1 MASVTGWKKLRK
13 DGTMFR
19 AAQKQLTILYTV
31 FTGIIL
37 LLLLAL
43 IFYRNITVRE
53 QQEITDF
60 NNLWLSVSSRLQSD
74 AYISDSYLAQTEVM
88 NRSIIYIEENGL
100 PLFFSGAWMPPS
112 GRTSLI
118 RSAFDAADAE
128 GVNPRHP
135 PVSSFMSQTSLLQLK
150 GSKGD
155 SYYGRIMV
163 LTTEHGAKCLL
174 LLSYITPRLDLVF
187 QSLPLF
193 ALSGAVGLA
202 GILIISWFLTGRALL
217 PARESVKRQTE
228 FVAAA
233 SHELRSPLAVIR
245 SSLSALQGELTE
257 KLEGSSSGKLPGDS
271 SGKLLGDSSGK
282 LPDDS
287 SGKFPDGEPD
297 TVPLPAHMHNI
308 TWEQLIGNADRECQR
323 MARLVSDMLLLASSD
338 AGTWALHRMETE
350 PDTLLIEAY
359 EAFLPIC
366 REKNI
371 CLTLALPQEPLPPLL
386 ADKQR
391 LQQVIAILLDN
402 AVSYTPAGE
411 SISLKMYKKES
422 GRHISSGLFRT
433 VIEIADSG
441 KGIPDE
447 MKSRI
452 FDRFYRGDSS
462 RNDKKHFGLGLS
474 IAKELVEM
482 HGGTIAV
489 YDNPEGGSRFV
500 ITLTLQKA

>member
-1 MASVTGWKKLRK
+1 
-13 DGTMFR
+13 MFR
-19 AAQKQLTILYTV
+19 TAQKQLTILYTAL
-31 FTGIIL
+31 TGTIL

-60 NNLWLSVSSRLQSD
+60 NNLWFSASSRIQSD

-88 NRSIIYIEENGL
+88 NRSVIYIEENGL
-100 PLFFSGAWMPPS
+100 PLFFSGAWTPPTD
-112 GRTSLI
+112 RTSLI
-118 RSAFDAADAE
+118 RSAFDMAGAE
-128 GVNPRHP
+128 GVSPSHP
-135 PVSSFMSQTSLLQLK
+135 PVSSSMNQTSFLRIK
-150 GSKGD
+150 GSQGD
-155 SYYGRIMV
+155 SYYGRVMV
-163 LTTEHGAKCLL
+163 LTTDHGAKCLM
-174 LLSYITPRLDLVF
+174 LLSYVTPRLALVL
-187 QSLPLF
+187 QNLPLF
-193 ALSGAVGLA
+193 ALSGALGLF

-245 SSLSALQGELTE
+245 SSLSALQGELSE
-257 KLEGSSSGKLPGDS
+257 
-271 SGKLLGDSSGK
+271 K
-282 LPDDS
+282 LPD
-287 SGKFPDGEPD
+287 GAPDPETPPD
-297 TVPLPAHMHNI
+297 HMHI
-308 TWEQLIGNADRECQR
+308 TWKQLIGNADRECQR
-323 MARLVSDMLLLASSD
+323 MARLVGDMLLLASSD
-338 AGTWALHRMETE
+338 AGTWALHRIETE

-371 CLTLALPQEPLPPLL
+371 SLTLELPEEPMPPLL

-402 AVSYTPAGE
+402 AVSYTPDGR
-411 SISLKMYKKES
+411 SISLKMYKKEG

-433 VIEIADSG
+433 VIEITDSG

-452 FDRFYRGDSS
+452 FDRFYRGDAS

-482 HGGTIAV
+482 HGGTISV
-489 YDNPEGGSRFV
+489 YDNPEGGSRFI
-500 ITLTLQKA
+500 ITMTLQQA

>member
-1 MASVTGWKKLRK
+1 
-13 DGTMFR
+13 MFR
-19 AAQKQLTILYTV
+19 AAQKQLTILYTA
-31 FTGIIL
+31 FTGVIL
-37 LLLLAL
+37 LILLAL

-60 NNLWLSVSSRLQSD
+60 NNLWLSISSRLQSD
-74 AYISDSYLAQTEVM
+74 SYISDSYLAQTEVM
-88 NRSIIYIEENGL
+88 NHSVIYIEENGL
-100 PLFFSGAWMPPS
+100 PLFFSGAWTPPS
-112 GRTSLI
+112 DRTALI
-118 RSAFDAADAE
+118 RSAFDTAGEE
-128 GVNPRHP
+128 GVTPRHP
-135 PVSSFMSQTSLLQLK
+135 PVSSLMSQTSLLRLK

-155 SYYGRIMV
+155 SYYGRVMV
-163 LTTEHGAKCLL
+163 LTTDHGAKCLM

-193 ALSGAVGLA
+193 ALSGAAGLS

-245 SSLSALQGELTE
+245 SSLSALQSELSE
-257 KLEGSSSGKLPGDS
+257 KLQDDLPGKLPGDLSGKLPGDS
-271 SGKLLGDSSGK
+271 S
-282 LPDDS
+282 
-287 SGKFPDGEPD
+287 
-297 TVPLPAHMHNI
+297 AHMHV

-323 MARLVSDMLLLASSD
+323 MARLVGDMLLLASSD

-371 CLTLALPQEPLPPLL
+371 CLTLALPEEPLPPLL

-402 AVSYTPAGE
+402 AVSYTPDGK
-411 SISLKMYKKES
+411 SITLKMYKKEG

-489 YDNPEGGSRFV
+489 YDNQEGGSRFV
-500 ITLTLQKA
+500 ITLTLQQA

>member
-1 MASVTGWKKLRK
+1 
-13 DGTMFR
+13 MFR
-19 AAQKQLTILYTV
+19 KAQKQLTILYTAL
-31 FTGIIL
+31 TGIIL

-60 NNLWLSVSSRLQSD
+60 NNLWFSASARLQSD
-74 AYISDSYLAQTEVM
+74 AYISDSYLALTEVM
-88 NRSIIYIEENGL
+88 NRSVIYIEENGL
-100 PLFFSGAWMPPS
+100 PLFFSGAWTPPS
-112 GRTSLI
+112 DRTSLI
-118 RSAFDAADAE
+118 RSAFDAAGAE
-128 GVNPRHP
+128 GVSPSHP
-135 PVSSFMSQTSLLQLK
+135 PVSSSMNQTSLLRIR
-150 GSKGD
+150 GSRGD
-155 SYYGRIMV
+155 SYYGRVMV
-163 LTTEHGAKCLL
+163 VTTDHGAKCLM
-174 LLSYITPRLDLVF
+174 LLSYITPRLVLVL

-193 ALSGAVGLA
+193 ALSGVVGLF

-245 SSLSALQGELTE
+245 GSLSALQGELSE
-257 KLEGSSSGKLPGDS
+257 KLPNRESGSEIQSD
-271 SGKLLGDSSGK
+271 
-282 LPDDS
+282 
-287 SGKFPDGEPD
+287 
-297 TVPLPAHMHNI
+297 HMHI
-308 TWEQLIGNADRECQR
+308 TWKQLIGNADRECQR
-323 MARLVSDMLLLASSD
+323 MARLVGDMLLLASSD

-371 CLTLALPQEPLPPLL
+371 SLTLALPEEPLPPLL

-391 LQQVIAILLDN
+391 LEQVIAILLDN
-402 AVSYTPAGE
+402 AVSYTPDGK
-411 SISLKMYKKES
+411 SISLKMYRKEG

-433 VIEIADSG
+433 VIEISDSG

-474 IAKELVEM
+474 IAKELVEL

-500 ITLTLQKA
+500 ITLTLQQA

>member
-1 MASVTGWKKLRK
+1 
-13 DGTMFR
+13 MFR
-19 AAQKQLTILYTV
+19 TAQKKLTILYTAL
-31 FTGIIL
+31 TGIIL

-60 NNLWLSVSSRLQSD
+60 NNLWFSASSRLQSD
-74 AYISDSYLAQTEVM
+74 SYISDSYLAQTEVM
-88 NRSIIYIEENGL
+88 NRSVIYIEENGL
-100 PLFFSGAWMPPS
+100 PLFFSGAWTPPTD
-112 GRTSLI
+112 RNSLI
-118 RSAFDAADAE
+118 HSAFDAADAE
-128 GVNPRHP
+128 GVSPDHP
-135 PVSSFMSQTSLLQLK
+135 PVSSSMSQTSLLRIK
-150 GSKGD
+150 GEQND
-155 SYYGRIMV
+155 SYYSRVMV
-163 LTTEHGAKCLL
+163 LTTDHGAKCLL
-174 LLSYITPRLDLVF
+174 LLSYITPRLTLVL

-193 ALSGAVGLA
+193 ALSGAAGLLA
-202 GILIISWFLTGRALL
+202 ILIISWFLTGRALQ
-217 PARESVKRQTE
+217 PARESVRSQTE

-245 SSLSALQGELTE
+245 SSLSALQSELSE
-257 KLEGSSSGKLPGDS
+257 
-271 SGKLLGDSSGK
+271 K
-282 LPDDS
+282 LPD
-287 SGKFPDGEPD
+287 EAPD
-297 TVPLPAHMHNI
+297 TVSTPAHMHI
-308 TWEQLIGNADRECQR
+308 TWKQLIGNADRECQR
-323 MARLVSDMLLLASSD
+323 MARLVGDMLLLASSD
-338 AGTWALHRMETE
+338 AGTWALHRTETE

-371 CLTLALPQEPLPPLL
+371 NLTLALPEKPLPPLQ

-402 AVSYTPAGE
+402 AVTYTPEGK
-411 SISLKMYKKES
+411 SISLKMYRKES

-433 VIEIADSG
+433 VIEISDSG

-452 FDRFYRGDSS
+452 FDRFYRGDAS

-500 ITLTLQKA
+500 ITLTLQQAQ